1 MDFFLYF
8 CKNTK
13 DMAGKNHLVIMAGGI
28 GSRFWPVS
36 TPEKPKQ
43 FIDILGTGSSLLQLT
58 VKRFEHVCDMDH
70 VWVVTSARYKE
81 LVREQLPLLPE
92 SNILLEPCMRNTAP
106 CIAYAVWKIKK
117 KDASANIIVSPA
129 DHIVT
134 DVEEFRRVMEE
145 GLLFT
150 AGEDRILTV
159 GMRPFRPETGYG
171 YIKVKEGSGE
181 GEIREVEGFKEKPDR
196 ETAEEY
202 LRAGGYL
209 WNSGIFI
216 WNVATVEKAFRK
228 EQPEIARIFDEL
240 EECFY
245 SPGEQEVVNRCF
257 PECKN
262 ISIDYAVME
271 HAHNIYVFPAD
282 FGWSDLGTWGSLHEL
297 SGKDANRNAVVG
309 EGVRLVECRD
319 CVVRVSPDKP
329 MVLQGLEGYIVAE
342 HDGVFLICKAV
353 EEQRIKEFSAQLQE

>member
-1 MDFFLYF
+1 
-8 CKNTK
+8 
-13 DMAGKNHLVIMAGGI
+13 MAGTNHLVIMAGGV

-58 VKRFEHVCDMDH
+58 VKRFEKVCDIEH
-70 VWVVTSARYKE
+70 VWVVTSARYRE

-106 CIAYAVWKIKK
+106 CIAYAAWKIKK
-117 KDASANIIVSPA
+117 RDASANIIVSPA

-159 GMRPFRPETGYG
+159 GMRPSRSETGYG
-171 YIKVKEGSGE
+171 YIKVKENTGE

-196 ETAEEY
+196 QTAEEY

-209 WNSGIFI
+209 WNSGIFV
-216 WNVATVEKAFRK
+216 WNVATIEKAFRK
-228 EQPEIARIFDEL
+228 EQPEIACIFDEL
-240 EECFY
+240 EKDFY
-245 SPGEQEVVNRCF
+245 TPGEQEAVNRRF

-271 HAHNIYVFPAD
+271 HARNIYVFPAD

-297 SGKDANRNAVVG
+297 SEKDTDRNAVVG
-309 EGVRLVECRD
+309 EGVRLVECKD

-342 HDGVFLICKAV
+342 HNGVFLICKV
-353 EEQRIKEFSAQLQE
+353 EEEQRIKEFTSRLQE